1 MTTVDHG
8 SASITS
14 AMRPALPLRA
24 VAYISGLLRAWHNR
38 QAFIRLGEMSD
49 YELADIGLTRTDLQ
63 LPWRIDPTAEL
74 APLARTRIE
83 AAARVAA
90 RGDSRGHARG
100 ELSNLQASPTR
111 LPPGSLQDCPA
122 CHQAGPSRR

>member
-1 MTTVDHG
+1 MTTVDHR

-83 AAARVAA
+83 AAARAA
-90 RGDSRGHARG
+90 
-100 ELSNLQASPTR
+100 TR
-111 LPPGSLQDCPA
+111 VETCA
-122 CHQAGPSRR
+122 ATRVEN